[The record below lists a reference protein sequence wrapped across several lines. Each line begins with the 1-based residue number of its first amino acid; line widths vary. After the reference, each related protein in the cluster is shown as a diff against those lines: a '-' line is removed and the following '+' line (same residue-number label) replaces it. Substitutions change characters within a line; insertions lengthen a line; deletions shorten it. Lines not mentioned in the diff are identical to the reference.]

1 MQLKITRDF
10 ANGGQYQVRYFQFR
24 PGYPTGWFDY
34 GNPFHS
40 RKRAKAFVAAL
51 LTPPVLEM
59 EKNIG

>member
-10 ANGGQYQVRYFQFR
+10 ANGGLYQVRYFQFR

-51 LTPPVLEM
+51 ITPLE
-59 EKNIG
+59 KP